1 MRIEDLKDTL
11 LKIVKKGSNSRLVI
25 EDKEKVYLD
34 ISINTSIIA
43 VILAPKIGILA
54 GLGSIIGKSEIKIIK
69 ENGEIIN
76 LKNIA

>member
-11 LKIVKKGSNSRLVI
+11 LEVIKKGNNSRLVI
-25 EDKEKVYLD
+25 EDREKVYLD

-43 VILAPKIGILA
+43 MLLAPKVGIIA
-54 GLGSIIGKSEIKIIK
+54 GLGSVIGKSEIKIIK